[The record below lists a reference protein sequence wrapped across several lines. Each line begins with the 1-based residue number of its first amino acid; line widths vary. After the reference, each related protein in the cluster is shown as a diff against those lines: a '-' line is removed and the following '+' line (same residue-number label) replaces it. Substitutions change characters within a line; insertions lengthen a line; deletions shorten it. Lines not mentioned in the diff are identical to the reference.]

1 MDLLLTARPFTDP
14 ELFIRIL
21 AAVVIGVIIGTER
34 EYKNRPAGMRTHA
47 LVCLGSATIAV
58 LESMLVQRMNAQPG
72 AAPVA
77 LSLGRM
83 SAQVISGIGFLGAGT
98 IFVSQKK
105 IAGLTTAAS
114 VWVVACMGLLCG
126 FGYYLFALLNAAL
139 VIVVLFLQR
148 VIHVNQLKHVEVRF
162 IRRDETLPFITAYFS
177 AHKIDVLDVDFHVE
191 TPTGPEDAG
200 HGLCINIY
208 TLHLPRKVA
217 YSDIVR
223 DLSQHKNIRMVR
235 TRTM

>member
-1 MDLLLTARPFTDP
+1 MSILLSARPFSDS
-14 ELFIRIL
+14 ELIVRIM
-21 AAVVIGVIIGTER
+21 AAVFIGVVIGTER

-47 LVCLGSATIAV
+47 LVCLGACSIAV
-58 LESMLVQRMNAQPG
+58 LESLLVRRMQEAAGGAQ
-72 AAPVA
+72 VA
-77 LSLGRM
+77 ISLGRM

-114 VWVVACMGLLCG
+114 VWVVACMGLACG
-126 FGYYLFALLNAAL
+126 FGYYLFALLNAGM

-148 VIHVNQLKHVEVRF
+148 VIHVNTLKHVEIRF
-162 IRRDETLPFITAYFS
+162 IARDATLPFINQYF
-177 AHKIDVLDVDFHVE
+177 ADHRIEVLDCDFHVE
-191 TPTGPEDAG
+191 TPTDPGDAG

-208 TLHLPRKVA
+208 ALHLPRRIA

-223 DLSQHKNIRMVR
+223 DLSKHKNIRMVR